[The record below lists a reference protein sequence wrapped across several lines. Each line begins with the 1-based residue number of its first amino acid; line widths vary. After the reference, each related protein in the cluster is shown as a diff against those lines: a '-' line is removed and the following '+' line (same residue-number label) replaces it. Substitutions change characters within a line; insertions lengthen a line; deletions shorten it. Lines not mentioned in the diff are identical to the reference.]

1 MSKDTIS
8 TNKLSGPL
16 AGVAL
21 MAVMIAGQGCG
32 HTVDRDHT
40 ASVPAR
46 LAADNDLLTGSIKP
60 VTRVNRNQPITGKR
74 RFTGVVVDESD
85 TIEGLALRYRI
96 PVSTIAAANDLKD
109 KRIKPGQ
116 FLIIPL

>member
-1 MSKDTIS
+1 MSKKTVA
-8 TNKLSGPL
+8 TNKLRLPL
-16 AGVAL
+16 AGLAL
-21 MAVMIAGQGCG
+21 MAVTIAGQGCG
-32 HTVDRDHT
+32 HTVERDHT

-46 LAADNDLLTGSIKP
+46 LAADNDLHTGSIEPAK
-60 VTRVNRNQPITGKR
+60 RVNRNQSITGKR

-96 PVSTIAAANDLKD
+96 PVSTIAAANELKD
-109 KRIKPGQ
+109 GRIKPGQ